1 MAIESVGGVP
11 LLIVVVEAVCYE
23 TVVILEDATKD

>member
-1 MAIESVGGVP
+1 MAIGALDAVP
-11 LLIVVVEAVCYE
+11 LLIAVAEAVCYE

>member
-1 MAIESVGGVP
+1 MAIGAVGGVP
-11 LLIVVVEAVCYE
+11 PLIAVAEAVCYE